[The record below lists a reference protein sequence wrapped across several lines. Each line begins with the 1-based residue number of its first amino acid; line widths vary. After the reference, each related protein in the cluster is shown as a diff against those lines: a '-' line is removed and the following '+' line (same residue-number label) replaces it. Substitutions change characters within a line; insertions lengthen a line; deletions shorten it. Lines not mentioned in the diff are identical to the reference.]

1 MRCEIEKRGHSI
13 HVPTLSKLSA
23 LPDTSQYPSISL
35 TSCNFSRFCKRFS
48 VSDRQA
54 LIAISMLFAVEV
66 MVKGLNHNI
75 MNAQIWL
82 KGVTAGLELEDLA
95 ELDIPLIGG
104 VRGLCSIK
112 FSEGL
117 RVEEGT

>member
-1 MRCEIEKRGHSI
+1 MKSKRCGHSI
-13 HVPTLSKLSA
+13 HVPALSKLSD
-23 LPDTSQYPSISL
+23 LPDTSQYFSISL
-35 TSCNFSRFCKRFS
+35 TSCNFSRFCTRFA

-66 MVKGLNHNI
+66 TVKELNHNT

-82 KGVTAGLELEDLA
+82 KGVTAGLGLEDLA

-104 VRGLCSIK
+104 VRGLCSIE
-112 FSEGL
+112 FSEGIRL
-117 RVEEGT
+117 EERT